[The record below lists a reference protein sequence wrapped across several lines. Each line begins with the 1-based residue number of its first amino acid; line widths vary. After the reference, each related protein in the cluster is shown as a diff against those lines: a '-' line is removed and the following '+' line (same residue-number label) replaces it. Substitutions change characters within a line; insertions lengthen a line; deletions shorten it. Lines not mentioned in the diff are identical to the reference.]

1 MELERA
7 QAKNEAEH
15 LRAEIRHHE
24 FLYYVLDAPE
34 ITDAEYDRMLVRLR
48 ELEAA
53 WPDDVPA
60 DSPTRR
66 VGGKVNPEFT
76 EVRHLTPLLSLGNA
90 FSDAELVAFDQRVRS
105 GAEAQHPAA
114 GGVED
119 DGFSA
124 LGAAVDAEKQVLLGH
139 EDLLSSIVFLKWKP
153 YQRWE
158 LACLRWRWS
167 S

>member
-53 WPDDVPA
+53 W
-60 DSPTRR
+60 T
-66 VGGKVNPEFT
+66 
-76 EVRHLTPLLSLGNA
+76 
-90 FSDAELVAFDQRVRS
+90 
-105 GAEAQHPAA
+105 
-114 GGVED
+114 
-119 DGFSA
+119 
-124 LGAAVDAEKQVLLGH
+124 
-139 EDLLSSIVFLKWKP
+139 
-153 YQRWE
+153 
-158 LACLRWRWS
+158 
-167 S
+167 

>member
-1 MELERA
+1 M
-7 QAKNEAEH
+7 
-15 LRAEIRHHE
+15 RAEIRHHE

-90 FSDAELVAFDQRVRS
+90 FFGCR
-105 GAEAQHPAA
+105 A
-114 GGVED
+114 GSVLI
-119 DGFSA
+119 SVC
-124 LGAAVDAEKQVLLGH
+124 AAVCRKAAL
-139 EDLLSSIVFLKWKP
+139 
-153 YQRWE
+153 
-158 LACLRWRWS
+158 
-167 S
+167 

>member
-90 FSDAELVAFDQRVRS
+90 FSDAELVACAQRSAGRQRCRICY
-105 GAEAQHPAA
+105 GAENRRTGLQP
-114 GGVED
+114 
-119 DGFSA
+119 
-124 LGAAVDAEKQVLLGH
+124 
-139 EDLLSSIVFLKWKP
+139 DL
-153 YQRWE
+153 
-158 LACLRWRWS
+158 
-167 S
+167 